1 MATDAIGLV
10 ADVGRASVRFGLSG
24 GPAGVTP
31 RDVREL
37 DAADYS
43 TFTGALTAYL
53 DGVGARDRVL
63 PSALAIAGAVR
74 GDVINVTG
82 SRWYVTLSGIRAVL
96 RAPARAINDFAAA
109 ASALPMVKPTALRAI
124 GAPPPVVPR
133 PGGAY
138 LAVGPGAGLGVA
150 GLLSTGDALGAV
162 PSEAGH
168 IRFHPATEAEKRFA
182 EAMTR
187 RGVRYLDAESLLSAG
202 GLIAAYEAAGG
213 QPGLKDAEEVVRR
226 ARADPAARA
235 AIELFAG
242 CLGDF
247 LGDLLLAF
255 GAWDGAYLTGP
266 LARALHG
273 HLAGSPFRQRMEA
286 KGELG
291 RQLRTVPVAVVEQ
304 TQLELLGAA
313 AVLQAD
319 MASDG
324 PVR

>member
-1 MATDAIGLV
+1 MTTDGIGLV

-24 GPAGVTP
+24 GPAGIIP

-37 DAADYS
+37 GAADFS

-96 RAPARAINDFAAA
+96 RAPAHAINDFAAA
-109 ASALPMVKPTALRAI
+109 ASALPMVKATALRAV
-124 GAPPPVVPR
+124 GSPAPVVPR

-138 LAVGPGAGLGVA
+138 LAIGPGAGLGVA
-150 GLLSTGDALGAV
+150 GLLSPGGALGAV

-168 IRFHPATEAEKRFA
+168 IRFQPATAAEERFA

-187 RGVRYLDAESLLSAG
+187 RGLRYLDAETLLSAG
-202 GLIAAYEAAGG
+202 GLVAAFQTLGG
-213 QPGLKDAEEVVRR
+213 QPDAREAEEVVRR

-235 AIELFAG
+235 ALD
-242 CLGDF
+242 LF
-247 LGDLLLAF
+247 LGYLGSFTGDMVLAF
-255 GAWDGAYLTGP
+255 GAWDGAFLTGS
-266 LARALHG
+266 LARAVHG
-273 HLAGSPFRQRMEA
+273 HLAASSFRQRLEA

-291 RQLRTVPVAVVEQ
+291 RTLRAVPVAVVDQ
-304 TQLELLGAA
+304 AQLELLGAA

-319 MASDG
+319 MAGTD
-324 PVR
+324 PAP